1 MSFIAQSYALFK
13 INSHANASIC
23 LKKTASLANAMHHIE
38 QGAMTQSEIRLIN
51 KQKNKSLS

>member
-1 MSFIAQSYALFK
+1 MSFIAQSYALLK

-38 QGAMTQSEIRLIN
+38 QGAMTQCG
-51 KQKNKSLS
+51 LSHDLQFNMKTY